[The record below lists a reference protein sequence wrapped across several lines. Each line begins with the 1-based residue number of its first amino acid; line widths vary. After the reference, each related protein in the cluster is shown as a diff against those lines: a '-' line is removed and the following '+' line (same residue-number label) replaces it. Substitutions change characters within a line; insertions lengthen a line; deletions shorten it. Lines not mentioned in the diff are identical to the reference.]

1 MEKTRNKLKKIYA
14 LAMILTIAAIM
25 FFLMVIWFD
34 INKALWLFQFLV
46 VAGAILLMMAI
57 GLWGYLAYMAYRS
70 NQQLN
75 TKEFNHY
82 LRPILIIIVI
92 TVIKLL
98 FQMFK

>member
-14 LAMILTIAAIM
+14 LAMILTTAAIM

-46 VAGAILLMMAI
+46 VVGAIMLMVAM

-70 NQQLN
+70 NRQLN

-82 LRPILIIIVI
+82 IRPILIIIVV